1 MYNLSDYLNDDELK
15 SLGRYALFIVKNVY
29 PKRRTKEGTFT
40 VDINALYMKKMIQL
54 INTLEWFSVELGPDD
69 LTSIQE
75 ILERLD
81 KQRPLISE
89 SYLKSLVNE
98 ET

>member
-1 MYNLSDYLNDDELK
+1 MYILNGEQ
-15 SLGRYALFIVKNVY
+15 
-29 PKRRTKEGTFT
+29 EGNFT
-40 VDINALYMKKMIQL
+40 VDINAVYMKKMIQL
-54 INTLEWFSVELGPDD
+54 INTLEWYSIEMSPNYSQ
-69 LTSIQE
+69 SIQE

-98 ET
+98 ETS